1 MCGKTACRD
10 KIRFKRAFRHGIQVY
25 GQQLK
30 EHTCSSHLP
39 ILTAPQQVRPLPGLR
54 KKYLNIICC
63 SVSLCMASLE
73 RQMAE
78 AKLASSPAR
87 AARSGSFGAGV
98 PGSPLRASR
107 SGSGG
112 SPSSRSP
119 HGTSVRA
126 RGTGSPARPP
136 PVGKAFKAVYYGS
149 VRQQEPLL
157 LSVPSV
163 ATYCSMCQC
172 LQT

>member
-39 ILTAPQQVRPLPGLR
+39 ILTAQQFVPSYEILFEYSAG
-54 KKYLNIICC
+54 
-63 SVSLCMASLE
+63 SVSCMASLE
-73 RQMAE
+73 RQMAD

-163 ATYCSMCQC
+163 ATYCSMCLNSVC
-172 LQT
+172 KHD